1 MRLLLLLLPWFLL
14 LGTAARSA
22 AQQPGPPGRIYR
34 GQVLDTSRRPLAG
47 ATLFVKGTH
56 TAVTTNSEG
65 RFELALPAGAF
76 ELLVDYPG
84 HLAPP
89 VRIGGPDS
97 VLTVVL
103 RSTQPPVRRR

>member
-1 MRLLLLLLPWFLL
+1 MRVLLLPWFLL
-14 LGTAARSA
+14 VGLGLRPALAQPSLPART
-22 AQQPGPPGRIYR
+22 YH
-34 GQVLDTSRRPLAG
+34 GQVVNTSHRPLVG
-47 ATLFVKGTH
+47 ATVFVKGTH
-56 TAVTTNSEG
+56 TAVSTNSAG
-65 RFELALPAGAF
+65 IFVLTLPAGAF